1 MTQLSVRQA
10 AERVGVSRQ
19 TMFRRIAEGRVSATN
34 NRQGQKQIAVSE
46 LLRVFGELQTE
57 SVSDTTPVT
66 VRDSKRQTSARL
78 DVTASQALEIERLKG
93 QLVLAEER
101 LQIANE
107 RVSELKVAK
116 HELGEEKNR
125 LLTVIERQTLLL
137 AAPVAQQPETPKTV
151 SPSRAAKPRQV
162 KASKPNTVSKKAV
175 KTATKTVKRPAVKQ
189 SKTPTKTVT
198 KRPVKVAPKGRK

>member
-46 LLRVFGELQTE
+46 LLRVFGELQPE
-57 SVSDTTPVT
+57 SVSDT

-175 KTATKTVKRPAVKQ
+175 KTATKTV
-189 SKTPTKTVT
+189 T

>member
-19 TMFRRIAEGRVSATN
+19 TMFRHIAEGRVSATN

-46 LLRVFGELQTE
+46 LLRAFGELQPE
-57 SVSDTTPVT
+57 SVAETVPAT

-107 RVSELKVAK
+107 RVSELKAAK

-137 AAPVAQQPETPKTV
+137 AAPVTQQTETRKTV
-151 SPSRAAKPRQV
+151 TPSKTAKLKPA
-162 KASKPNTVSKKAV
+162 KASKTITAQKRPV
-175 KTATKTVKRPAVKQ
+175 KTATKTVKRPVTRPA
-189 SKTPTKTVT
+189 KTPTKTAKKT
-198 KRPVKVAPKGRK
+198 ASKTRK

>member
-19 TMFRRIAEGRVSATN
+19 TMFRHIAEGRVSATN

-46 LLRVFGELQTE
+46 LLRAFGELQPE
-57 SVSDTTPVT
+57 SVTETVPAT

-78 DVTASQALEIERLKG
+78 DVTAAQALEIERLKG

-107 RVSELKVAK
+107 RVSELKAAK

-137 AAPVAQQPETPKTV
+137 AAPVTQQPETRKTV
-151 SPSRAAKPRQV
+151 TPNKTAKPNPA
-162 KASKPNTVSKKAV
+162 KASKTITVQKSPV
-175 KTATKTVKRPAVKQ
+175 KTAAKTVKRPA
-189 SKTPTKTVT
+189 KTPTKTEKKT
-198 KRPVKVAPKGRK
+198 ASKARK